1 MVESQEQNASRL
13 SLLQRHRE
21 ARERLAEVSKLQGQS
36 QAGSEVDGSHG
47 VPLAAPSPTTDAPK
61 SASAAA
67 CFSHAQSQEVLAASI
82 AAASSHFHS
91 SPLQTPLAPSSSG
104 ASKASLPRK
113 RPLSAFPSRATASPV
128 CQRPASAGVR
138 ERVTQAQ
145 AGHLKQLALTPILRD
160 PGQDGDASRLS
171 GSMCAGVRPT
181 CFWPLDRGCG
191 GLKAREFKH
200 RVPHRGYVLWVE
212 HGQCWEAKGTKQR
225 RRAKAV
231 PGLD

>member
-61 SASAAA
+61 SASATA
-67 CFSHAQSQEVLAASI
+67 CFSHSQSQEVLAASI

-91 SPLQTPLAPSSSG
+91 SPLQTPLAASSSG

-113 RPLSAFPSRATASPV
+113 RPLSAFPSRATAYAASPV
-128 CQRPASAGVR
+128 CQRPASAIGVR
-138 ERVTQAQ
+138 ERFTPVAQAQ
-145 AGHLKQLALTPILRD
+145 AGHLSNSWLSVFVILARMAMPRD
-160 PGQDGDASRLS
+160 
-171 GSMCAGVRPT
+171 
-181 CFWPLDRGCG
+181 
-191 GLKAREFKH
+191 
-200 RVPHRGYVLWVE
+200 
-212 HGQCWEAKGTKQR
+212 
-225 RRAKAV
+225 
-231 PGLD
+231 